1 MGKIDTLKFPKET
14 TKFNDIPFLFSC
26 FDNEFPKC
34 YPEVDKRIDETYIK
48 DRDNILVLLE
58 ENSCNFQNTD
68 SSLLNNLK
76 QFLKNNELSFGK
88 KLEYVLTESEYLH
101 SLLGRDKEVQ
111 DFTKRIREFRN
122 SLIHGRKFKYDKPI
136 DFKELII
143 FEKINYYLVVK
154 RSGLT
159 EDIIKDFISSIF
171 FAFENNMMKKD

>member
-1 MGKIDTLKFPKET
+1 
-14 TKFNDIPFLFSC
+14 
-26 FDNEFPKC
+26 
-34 YPEVDKRIDETYIK
+34 
-48 DRDNILVLLE
+48 LE

-143 FEKINYYLVVK
+143 FEKMNYYLVVK
-154 RSGLT
+154 RAGLI
-159 EDIIKDFISSIF
+159 EAEIKDFISSIF